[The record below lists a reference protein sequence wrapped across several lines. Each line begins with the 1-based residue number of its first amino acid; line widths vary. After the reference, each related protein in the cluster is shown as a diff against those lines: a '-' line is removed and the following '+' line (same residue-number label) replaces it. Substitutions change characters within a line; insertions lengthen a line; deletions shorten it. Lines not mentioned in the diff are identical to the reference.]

1 MVIAS
6 ASDVMLEEGEE
17 CRFSGRVELFVG
29 GVHRGAGAGTLMVT
43 TRRVVWVPEAAAH
56 GFSLFYPA
64 IVMHAVSRDTEG
76 FPRPCVYLQLDAEQ
90 NISEVASLARGDGGR
105 AAKRQKPAA
114 AATGGEAAAAAAGGG
129 DDAGDDDDDDD
140 DDDDGDDAEE
150 LFLVPCEGADA
161 PPPTQALDTIY
172 EALCACAALNPD
184 LDAEDDDD
192 DDDDEGGVFFD
203 HEQVLAGATSEQL
216 SMLDRYDALLAAGG
230 GGGDDGRFDDPE
242 DDGEEAMQ

>member
-114 AATGGEAAAAAAGGG
+114 ATGGEAAAAAAGGG
-129 DDAGDDDDDDD
+129 DDAGDDDDDD

-192 DDDDEGGVFFD
+192 DDDEGSVFFD

-242 DDGEEAMQ
+242 DDGEGAMQ

>member
-114 AATGGEAAAAAAGGG
+114 ATGGEAAAAAAGGG

-140 DDDDGDDAEE
+140 DDDGDDAEE
-150 LFLVPCEGADA
+150 LFLVPCEGGDA
-161 PPPTQALDTIY
+161 PPPTLALDTIY

-184 LDAEDDDD
+184 LDAEDDD

-242 DDGEEAMQ
+242 DDGEGAMQ